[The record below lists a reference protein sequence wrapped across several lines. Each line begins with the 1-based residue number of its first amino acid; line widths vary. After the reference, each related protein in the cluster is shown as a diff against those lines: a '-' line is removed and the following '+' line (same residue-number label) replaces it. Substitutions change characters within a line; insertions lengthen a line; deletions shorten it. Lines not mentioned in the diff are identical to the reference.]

1 MLEYDAGGDL
11 LGTIIELPGE
21 DVGTWT
27 NLYIENG
34 HFIGHGG
41 EAGYNIFVSEHTIDG
56 SQLTYA
62 NVTSGQSGAGE
73 LIDVN
78 GDWHLLWASNCC
90 GTGQTWD
97 TELKKFNGHSDE
109 VVWNTDLCYECNNWA
124 GGCSHG
130 QDYPMDLEFFDNHL
144 YAFKANVTSPCY
156 GQIGVQK
163 IDLTGEL
170 EWSFE
175 YPGQRFVVETVVLND
190 EMFVLGYSG
199 ESPNRQPFL
208 WNVNAEGEVVWEHEF
223 LTDFSDMEPI
233 DLVADS
239 NGNLRI
245 GLIENGGFRLDEISP
260 LTSEQVSTF
269 SIPIQ
274 REIKS
279 FELYGS
285 NLLQLGMNDFVLA
298 YNWGNW
304 YDDSRFSL
312 VRFSLGPTTGCT
324 DPLSCNYNADV
335 EEDDGSCLPYDA
347 LAGCMDELA
356 CNFNVNALCA
366 EESCV
371 YPLIAGD
378 CESGSIACA
387 EGTNWDATLQQ
398 CVPIE
403 SPVPCGTGTYWDE
416 VNEECAVLMPS
427 DTNFDLSL
435 IHI

>member
-1 MLEYDAGGDL
+1 MGGGDRVGICIL
-11 LGTIIELPGE
+11 TIDNQPDSSTIRKTAKMTRSIFLCLFSSLSLYSFGQTVSILYEIEGPDEPRTPASQVLAEGNEVFVGTGGLRVLGYSGEGDFLGTHIDMPGE

-41 EAGYNIFVSEHTIDG
+41 EAGYNIFVSEHTIEG

-109 VVWNTDLCYECNNWA
+109 EVWNTDLCYECNNWA
-124 GGCSHG
+124 GSCHHG
-130 QDYPMDLEFFDNHL
+130 QDYPVDLEFFDNHL
-144 YAFKANVTSPCY
+144 YAFKANVTSPCFS
-156 GQIGVQK
+156 QIGIQK

-175 YPGQRFVVETVVLND
+175 YPGERSVIETIVANG

-208 WNVNAEGEVVWEHEF
+208 WNVNAQGEVVWEHEF

-233 DLVADS
+233 DLLADS

-245 GLIENGGFRLDEISP
+245 GFIENGGFRLDEISP
-260 LTSEQVSTF
+260 LTNEQVSTF

-279 FELYGS
+279 FGLYGS
-285 NLLQLGMNDFVLA
+285 NLIQLEETTLFWL
-298 YNWGNW
+298 
-304 YDDSRFSL
+304 
-312 VRFSLGPTTGCT
+312 TTG
-324 DPLSCNYNADV
+324 A
-335 EEDDGSCLPYDA
+335 
-347 LAGCMDELA
+347 AGMTVRDS
-356 CNFNVNALCA
+356 V
-366 EESCV
+366 
-371 YPLIAGD
+371 
-378 CESGSIACA
+378 
-387 EGTNWDATLQQ
+387 
-398 CVPIE
+398 
-403 SPVPCGTGTYWDE
+403 
-416 VNEECAVLMPS
+416 
-427 DTNFDLSL
+427 
-435 IHI
+435 